1 MQATDLRATDIPEN
15 GSKGFE
21 CNGEKYFA
29 VKKDKAIYI
38 YKNSCP
44 HIGVALEWVEDQ
56 FLDSSHTMIQ
66 CANHGALFV
75 IEATI
80 VTTDESLLAKPP
92 ESFTVQVAV
101 YVPAISAVK
110 VGLRSLALDN
120 TAALPAGLVRVQVG
134 VKG

>member
-1 MQATDLRATDIPEN
+1 MLATDLRTTDIPEN

-29 VKKDKAIYI
+29 VKKDHTVYI

-66 CANHGALFV
+66 CVNHGALFV
-75 IEATI
+75 IESG
-80 VTTDESLLAKPP
+80 DC
-92 ESFTVQVAV
+92 VAG
-101 YVPAISAVK
+101 PCCGLNLTAVK
-110 VGLRSLALDN
+110 FEVVDDVIYLN
-120 TAALPAGLVRVQVG
+120 
-134 VKG
+134 

>member
-1 MQATDLRATDIPEN
+1 MLATDLRITDIPEN

-29 VKKDKAIYI
+29 VKKDNTVYI

-44 HIGVALEWVEDQ
+44 HIGVALEWVENQ

-75 IEATI
+75 IESGAC
-80 VTTDESLLAKPP
+80 
-92 ESFTVQVAV
+92 VAG
-101 YVPAISAVK
+101 PCSGQKLTAVK
-110 VGLRSLALDN
+110 FNLQGDLIFLMD
-120 TAALPAGLVRVQVG
+120 
-134 VKG
+134 

>member
-1 MQATDLRATDIPEN
+1 MLATDLRTTDIPEN

-29 VKKDKAIYI
+29 VKKDNTVYI

-56 FLDSSHTMIQ
+56 FLDSSHSMIQ

-75 IEATI
+75 IESGAC
-80 VTTDESLLAKPP
+80 
-92 ESFTVQVAV
+92 VAG
-101 YVPAISAVK
+101 PCSGQKLTAVK
-110 VGLRSLALDN
+110 FSIQNDLIFLS
-120 TAALPAGLVRVQVG
+120 
-134 VKG
+134 

>member
-1 MQATDLRATDIPEN
+1 MLATDLRTTDIPEN

-29 VKKDKAIYI
+29 VKKDNSIYI

-56 FLDSSHTMIQ
+56 FLDSSQSMIQ

-75 IEATI
+75 IESGAC
-80 VTTDESLLAKPP
+80 
-92 ESFTVQVAV
+92 VAG
-101 YVPAISAVK
+101 PCSGQKLMAVK
-110 VGLRSLALDN
+110 FSIQNDLIFLS
-120 TAALPAGLVRVQVG
+120 
-134 VKG
+134 

>member
-1 MQATDLRATDIPEN
+1 MRMLATDLRTTDIPEN

-29 VKKDKAIYI
+29 VKKQSQLYI
-38 YKNSCP
+38 YKNACP

-75 IEATI
+75 IENGECVAGPCSGQT
-80 VTTDESLLAKPP
+80 L
-92 ESFTVQVAV
+92 TV
-101 YVPAISAVK
+101 VK
-110 VGLRSLALDN
+110 FEVIADIICLRLQD
-120 TAALPAGLVRVQVG
+120 
-134 VKG
+134 

>member
-1 MQATDLRATDIPEN
+1 MLATDLRTTDIPEN

-21 CNGEKYFA
+21 RNGEKYFA
-29 VKKDKAIYI
+29 VKKDNTVYI

-75 IEATI
+75 IESGAC
-80 VTTDESLLAKPP
+80 VAGPCSGQSL
-92 ESFTVQVAV
+92 T
-101 YVPAISAVK
+101 AVK
-110 VGLRSLALDN
+110 FSIQNDLIFLS
-120 TAALPAGLVRVQVG
+120 
-134 VKG
+134 